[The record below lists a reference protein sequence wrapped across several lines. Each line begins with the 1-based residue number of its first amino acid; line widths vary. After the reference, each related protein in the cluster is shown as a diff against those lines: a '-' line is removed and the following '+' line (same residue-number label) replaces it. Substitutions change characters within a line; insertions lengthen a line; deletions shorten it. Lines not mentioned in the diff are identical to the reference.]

1 MRVALLEV
9 CRRPEIPKTSTEA
22 IVLSRVFK
30 DIGIDFDL
38 YSNDRYWYRRKSA
51 GKVVSMELIATLAA
65 NPLIDVLHFAMH
77 GNESGLILSWSG
89 PLDERDPET
98 ILGPR
103 NITEGPRLGGKL
115 IVSGAC
121 QSAHL
126 ADEFIAAGA
135 RAVIAPSIDV
145 PWMNLGAFFKCFY
158 AHLFSGL
165 EAAKCLELAKLPFAE
180 LASYR
185 LITAAARLHQANGHR
200 RPERH

>member
-9 CRRPEIPKTSTEA
+9 CRRPEIPKASTEA

-38 YSNDRYWYRRKSA
+38 YSNDQYWSRRKRA
-51 GKVVSMELIATLAA
+51 GKVVSMEQIATLAA

-77 GNESGLILSWSG
+77 GNEEGLILSWSG
-89 PLDERDPET
+89 PLDDRAPET

-103 NITEGPRLGGKL
+103 DITEGPRFGGKL

-126 ADEFIAAGA
+126 SDEFIAAGA
-135 RAVIAPSIDV
+135 RAVVAPSIEV
-145 PWMNLGAFFKCFY
+145 PWMNLGSFFKSFY
-158 AHLFSGL
+158 AHMVGGL
-165 EAAKCLELAKLPFAE
+165 DAAKSLELAKSPFPE
-180 LASYR
+180 LGSYL
-185 LITAAARLHQANGHR
+185 LINAAA
-200 RPERH
+200 